1 MAFNYA
7 KLRGKIREVFGT
19 QKAFADALG
28 ISSVSLSK
36 KLNNMVEFTQE
47 EINRSCELLHIVT
60 VEIPVYFFTVKVK
73 EA

>member
-47 EINRSCELLHIVT
+47 EINRSCELLHIVAG
-60 VEIPVYFFTVKVK
+60 EIPVYFFMVKVK
-73 EA
+73 ET